1 MANHSTPVH
10 SPFNGLP
17 EEKEPEIA
25 GPSLPP
31 LTVATQQTKERE
43 GSLLPPF
50 KHVWIPSTG
59 TRLTAMEVAQALS
72 ESPRE
77 EGKQDLSSASPA
89 TGPEAVTSAS
99 RPRLSPLPQIQAEKR
114 RSNYEK
120 YSAITLPPLKEEA
133 TPTPSPVGTLKR
145 APVVLLED
153 NTSYVSEKNQAP
165 EQVDKPA
172 RQEMRMEIIH
182 LPYNGKFLVK
192 TI

>member
-1 MANHSTPVH
+1 M
-10 SPFNGLP
+10 
-17 EEKEPEIA
+17 
-25 GPSLPP
+25 
-31 LTVATQQTKERE
+31 
-43 GSLLPPF
+43 LPPF

-89 TGPEAVTSAS
+89 IGPEAVTSVS
-99 RPRLSPLPQIQAEKR
+99 IPRPRLSPLPQTQAEKR

-133 TPTPSPVGTLKR
+133 TPTPSPAGTLKS
-145 APVVLLED
+145 ASVVLHEN
-153 NTSYVSEKNQAP
+153 NTPFYVSEENQAP
-165 EQVDKPA
+165 EHIDEPA
-172 RQEMRMEIIH
+172 PQETMMEVIH
-182 LPYNGKFLVK
+182 LPHNGKFLAK

>member
-1 MANHSTPVH
+1 MADRSTPVH

-17 EEKEPEIA
+17 EEKEPEVV

-43 GSLLPPF
+43 SSLLPPF
-50 KHVWIPSTG
+50 QHVRIPSTG

-77 EGKQDLSSASPA
+77 EEKQDLFSASPA
-89 TGPEAVTSAS
+89 TPEAVTSVS

-145 APVVLLED
+145 APVGLHED
-153 NTSYVSEKNQAP
+153 NTSFYVPEKNQAP
-165 EQVDKPA
+165 EQDDKLAP
-172 RQEMRMEIIH
+172 QEMTMEIIH
-182 LPYNGKFLVK
+182 LPYNGNFLVK